1 MHPPFI
7 NVLPK
12 RRRSEERER
21 GREGERRR
29 EKELNIIEEKR
40 EERGELNFI
49 IIIFISR
56 LVVLFVLFCVV

>member
-49 IIIFISR
+49 IIIFIS
-56 LVVLFVLFCVV
+56 